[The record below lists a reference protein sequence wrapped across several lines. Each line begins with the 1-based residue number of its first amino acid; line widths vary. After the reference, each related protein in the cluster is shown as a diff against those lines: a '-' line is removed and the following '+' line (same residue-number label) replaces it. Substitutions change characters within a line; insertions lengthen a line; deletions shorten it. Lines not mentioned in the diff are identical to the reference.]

1 MAVFKKSRE
10 ENTEEPA
17 AAEQVPQTEE
27 QQPKAE
33 EQAPQANGSNGGA
46 DPLDKLGVIRDI
58 IFGQNMEEYNQQFN
72 ELKRLVDE
80 KKAELDNYIQ
90 DVKGDLQ
97 EKIQELD
104 KMMKDQVHD
113 LEDNFAAK
121 AARLEDEKMN
131 RATLGDLLI
140 DIGTKIK
147 S

>member
-1 MAVFKKSRE
+1 MAVFKKTKE
-10 ENTEEPA
+10 DHAEEPQA
-17 AAEQVPQTEE
+17 IEQEPQV
-27 QQPKAE
+27 E
-33 EQAPQANGSNGGA
+33 EQAPPTNVSNGSA
-46 DPLDKLGVIRDI
+46 DPMDKLGVIRDI

-80 KKAELDNYIQ
+80 KKAELDQYIQ
-90 DVKGDLQ
+90 DVKGDLHD
-97 EKIQELD
+97 KIQELD

-121 AARLEDEKMN
+121 AARLEEEKMN